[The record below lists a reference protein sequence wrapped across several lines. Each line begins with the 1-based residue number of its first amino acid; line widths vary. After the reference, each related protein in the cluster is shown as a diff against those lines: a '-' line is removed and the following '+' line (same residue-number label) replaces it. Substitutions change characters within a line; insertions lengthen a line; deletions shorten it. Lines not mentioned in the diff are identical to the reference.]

1 MNKIFVFLKAF
12 ISSIKHRFEHKLE
25 YFSIEK
31 LKKALIDGG
40 LPLLI
45 IIVGWEILEDV
56 LFPIIF
62 WALGFYVHP
71 AFYVGIPT
79 SWVLCLHWL
88 AVPILWTAWLKI
100 SKKKQ

>member
-25 YFSIEK
+25 HFSIEK

-40 LPLLI
+40 LPLLPLLI

-56 LFPIIF
+56 LFF

-79 SWVLCLHWL
+79 S
-88 AVPILWTAWLKI
+88 
-100 SKKKQ
+100 